1 MDTKRKSAPASI
13 PWQERPK
20 GSNEILWRFSGN
32 PLTDYDEFPGAHL
45 ICNSAVIR
53 RDGAFTGVF
62 RVDGDNGLPH
72 LYLGKSKDG
81 IKWKFDQKPIVI
93 RDPENP
99 HKGLTA
105 CGYDPRV
112 VKLEGE
118 NRHIIMWCNE
128 YHGPTIGLAETT
140 DFKTFKPLENA
151 FLPYNRNGV
160 LFPRKIRGNYA
171 MLSRPSDTGHT
182 PFGDIFYS
190 ESPDLEFWGRHRHV
204 MSRGPVWWKGL
215 KVGPGPIPIET
226 KDGWLMI
233 YHGVCNTCNGFVYR
247 MSAALL
253 DLDEPWKMLH
263 CAEDFFFGPKALY
276 ETTGFVP
283 NVTFPVATVL
293 DDDGERLALY
303 YGSADT
309 RVALAFGY
317 LSEIVEF
324 AKAR

>member
-1 MDTKRKSAPASI
+1 MKKENKASI
-13 PWQERPK
+13 PWEPRPK
-20 GSNEILWRFSGN
+20 GSSEILWRYSGN
-32 PLTDYDEFPGAHL
+32 PLTNYDQFDGVHL

-53 RDGAFTGVF
+53 YQGSFLGVF
-62 RVDGDNGLPH
+62 RGDGTNGMPR

-81 IKWKFDQKPIVI
+81 LKWNFDPKPIDLADKS
-93 RDPENP
+93 DP
-99 HKGLTA
+99 HRGLHSY
-105 CGYDPRV
+105 GYDPRV

-118 NRHIIMWCNE
+118 DRYIVMWCND
-128 YHGPTIGLAETT
+128 YHGPTIGLAETK
-140 DFKTFKPLENA
+140 DFKKFSPLENA

-160 LFPRKIRGNYA
+160 LFPRKIKGNYA

-190 ESPDLEFWGRHRHV
+190 ESPDLNYWGKHRHV
-204 MSRGPVWWKGL
+204 MGKGPVWWKGL

-233 YHGVCNTCNGFVYR
+233 YHGVCNTCNGYVYR

-263 CAEDFFFGPKALY
+263 CAEEFFFGPKADY

-283 NVTFPVATVL
+283 NVTFPCAVVV
-293 DDDGERLALY
+293 DDDGDRIAVY

-309 RVALAFGY
+309 RVAVAFGRI
-317 LSEIVEF
+317 SELVNF
-324 AKAR
+324 AKTH